1 MAVCNKNAVYSY
13 SSKLTHSKLDGNNDK
28 NNISDFGIEIGKDLT
43 KEGGKFE
50 GDLKI
55 PKN

>member
-1 MAVCNKNAVYSY
+1 MAICNMKEYYSY
-13 SSKLTHSKLDGNNDK
+13 QSKLTHSKLDSNNDK